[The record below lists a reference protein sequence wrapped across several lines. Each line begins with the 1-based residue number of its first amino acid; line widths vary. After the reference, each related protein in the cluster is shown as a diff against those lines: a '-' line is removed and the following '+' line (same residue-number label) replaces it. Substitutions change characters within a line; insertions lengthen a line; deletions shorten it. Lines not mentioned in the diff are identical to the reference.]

1 MKVIFLRFLFLT
13 ILPFGSVLAADD
25 FVPVD
30 QENVLIGTSSQ
41 SFIIDSANEGGDI
54 VLQFGDS
61 LGEFLAWDSVN
72 SRFQISADLDFSLG
86 QLANARLENLAV
98 APVCDGGSVGRVYFD
113 TVENSVFVCD
123 GTVWEAV
130 GSGGGGITGSQ
141 PLATARYRDS
151 STTNLNINATDNI
164 VPWDLEDFE
173 DDVFVHDTVTN
184 NSRIQVTEDG
194 KYLVSGSINLSN
206 TGTNNFRYNGRV
218 KFRVN
223 GTIFLD
229 PTFQPGYIRQTSGQD
244 ETSLVYSV
252 VLDLQANDYFELLID
267 RENTVT
273 GPATMIPNTSSL
285 SLVQLAVSVG
295 SGGVAPYLDDG
306 EFVVPPSST
315 RILSLFGNNFSPTST
330 VSFPG
335 FTGTINSTTVISPS
349 QIDVDITSSA
359 TTGTYDIV
367 VDSGGVDNTVWAG
380 NGVGKFK
387 VELVTGTGSAGTY
400 TEGFEAGL
408 GSWVNSGLGASW
420 TRQSGGTPSNG
431 TGPNSAATG
440 SFYMFT
446 ETSNPNFPN
455 VTFGIETTDF
465 AAAQS
470 VSFDYHMF
478 GADIGTLEV
487 QTLRSGVWTTRFS
500 LTGQQQAAQ
509 GDAYLNQLVDLS
521 SFDVEGIRFF
531 YTSGSN
537 FAGDAAI
544 DNIVIVSN

>member
-1 MKVIFLRFLFLT
+1 MKFFAWITVCFIFVF
-13 ILPFGSVLAADD
+13 SVVFAADD
-25 FVPVD
+25 FVPFD

-98 APVCDGGSVGRVYFD
+98 APVCDGGSIGRVYFD

-123 GTVWEAV
+123 GTVWEGF

-164 VPWDLEDFE
+164 VPWNLEDFE

-184 NSRIQVTEDG
+184 NSRIQVTEEG

-252 VLDLQANDYFELLID
+252 VLDLQANDYFEILID

-295 SGGVAPYLDDG
+295 SGGGAPYLDAG
-306 EFVVPPSST
+306 EFVVPPSSSRT
-315 RILSLFGNNFSPTST
+315 ISLFGNNFSPTST

-335 FTGTINSTTVISPS
+335 FTGTINSTTVVSPS
-349 QIDVDITSSA
+349 QIDVDITSTA

-367 VDSGGVDNTVWAG
+367 VDSGGVDNTVWSG
-380 NGVGKFK
+380 NGVGSFK

-400 TEGFEAGL
+400 TEGFESGL

-420 TRQSGGTPSNG
+420 TRQSGGTPTAG

-440 SFYMFT
+440 SFYIFT

-455 VTFGIETTDF
+455 VPFGIETTDF
-465 AAAQS
+465 AVAQS
-470 VSFDYHMF
+470 VSFDYHMH

-521 SFDVEGIRFF
+521 SFDVEGIRFL
-531 YTSGSN
+531 YTSGSS
-537 FAGDAAI
+537 FTGDAAI

>member
-1 MKVIFLRFLFLT
+1 MKFFVWIFFSLLF
-13 ILPFGSVLAADD
+13 IFPVVFAADD
-25 FVPVD
+25 FVPAD

-98 APVCDGGSVGRVYFD
+98 APVCDGGSIGRVYFD

-184 NSRIQVTEDG
+184 NSRIQVTEEG

-252 VLDLQANDYFELLID
+252 VLDLQANDYFEILID

-285 SLVQLAVSVG
+285 SLVQLAVSVS
-295 SGGVAPYLDDG
+295 SGGVAPYLDAG
-306 EFVVPPSST
+306 EFVIPPNSNRT
-315 RILSLFGNNFSPTST
+315 ISLLGNNFSPTST

-335 FTGTINSTTVISPS
+335 FTGTINSTTVVSPS
-349 QIDVDITSSA
+349 QIDVDVTSTA

-367 VDSGGVDNTVWAG
+367 VDSGGADNTVWAG
-380 NGVGKFK
+380 NGVGSFK

-420 TRQSGGTPSNG
+420 TRQSGGTPSAG

-440 SFYMFT
+440 SFYLFT

-465 AAAQS
+465 ATAQS

-509 GDAYLNQLVDLS
+509 GDVYLNQVVDLS
-521 SFDVEGIRFF
+521 SFDVEGIRFL

-544 DNIVIVSN
+544 DNIVIISN